1 MRGISILNLGAGQI
15 LCCAQ
20 SMGWWAPV
28 SPMHE
33 QPAMHQGHVRPAAFQ
48 GGTGSSCSERQWEAS
63 LISLDVTEK
72 EGPDLSLM
80 GGKSPCPTCDSPA
93 PPLLGW
99 MSRVASLPGSQQSPG
114 ESSVWSCQRGLGSG
128 SFLVLSRGIDEPH
141 DQGLPLVPRPWDLV
155 LKATRATGLP
165 CRGEQLALCC
175 CLTLSDSGA

>member
-1 MRGISILNLGAGQI
+1 MIKPNISHSLRGTSLCICLMREISILNLGAGQI
-15 LCCAQ
+15 LCCAE

-63 LISLDVTEK
+63 LIYLDVAEK

-99 MSRVASLPGSQQSPG
+99 MSRVASLPGSQQSGRELCVVLPEG
-114 ESSVWSCQRGLGSG
+114 PWIWFLFGL
-128 SFLVLSRGIDEPH
+128 V
-141 DQGLPLVPRPWDLV
+141 QGH
-155 LKATRATGLP
+155 
-165 CRGEQLALCC
+165 
-175 CLTLSDSGA
+175 